1 MNFHEQFEEL
11 SKLKVSKA
19 DTLDDI
25 LFRIGQKL
33 CICLEIERVNVWIFK
48 KSPDRIECLGNYTQE
63 KNLFTKGQILLETQ
77 IPSYFSHLQSD
88 RTIKIQNVNSNEISK
103 ELKDSYCKEFK
114 IQSIMDIPIRIG
126 GKLAGV
132 LCFEDC
138 KKERIWTDE
147 EINFALA
154 VSQIVSLSIE
164 NQKRKRYEK
173 RLEKALEEKDILL
186 VEMHHRLKNNLT
198 MLNSLLRIQSR
209 SITDPSALSII
220 ENFETQILSI
230 SKLHEQL
237 YSSKNYIRVNL
248 NSYFQE
254 LLENFQTSSQKIE
267 IITDFE
273 DVEVSSEKAVS
284 IGLIINEI
292 LNNSIKYAR
301 PESGELIINFVLSRN
316 VLSENSRK
324 TTIFVSDNGLGFD
337 LTAEKLESFGLSLI
351 YDLSGQINAK
361 INFES
366 SKNGTSYTI
375 NF

>member
-1 MNFHEQFEEL
+1 MNFHKQFEEI
-11 SKLKVSKA
+11 SKIKVSRE

-33 CICLEIERVNVWIFK
+33 CACLKIERVNVWVFK
-48 KSPDRIECLGNYTQE
+48 KNPNRIECLGNYTQ
-63 KNLFTKGQILLETQ
+63 KGDLFTKGEILLETE
-77 IPSYFSHLQSD
+77 IPSYFTHLQSD
-88 RTIKIQNVNSNEISK
+88 RTIKIQNVHSSEISK
-103 ELKDSYCKEFK
+103 ELKDTYCKEFD
-114 IQSIMDIPIRIG
+114 IFSIMDIPVRIG
-126 GKLAGV
+126 GKLAGG

-138 KKERIWTDE
+138 KKERTWTDE

-154 VSQIVSLSIE
+154 VSEIVSLSIE

-173 RLEKALEEKDILL
+173 KLEKALEEKDTLL

-209 SITDPSALSII
+209 SITDISALSII
-220 ENFETQILSI
+220 ENFETQIISI

-254 LLENFQTSSQKIE
+254 LLVNFQTSSQKIE
-267 IITDFE
+267 IITNFE

-292 LNNSIKYAR
+292 RNR
-301 PESGELIINFVLSRN
+301 RINFL
-316 VLSENSRK
+316 
-324 TTIFVSDNGLGFD
+324 
-337 LTAEKLESFGLSLI
+337 
-351 YDLSGQINAK
+351 K
-361 INFES
+361 INHDL
-366 SKNGTSYTI
+366 
-375 NF
+375 